1 MTDIYFRT
9 LGCSTNHA
17 ESEVMAGL
25 LKKAEFNI
33 VNDMEKAEIIIL
45 NVCIVKGTAN
55 AKKHISELTEY
66 AEENNKK
73 LIIAGCMT
81 KDAYE
86 EFREIAPDASYI
98 NTDNIL
104 NIVEV
109 VEETRHDNNVTM
121 MTTQQDIKI
130 NKPRVRQNK
139 VTAIIPICNSC
150 TEQCS
155 YCIVKSVKGK
165 LFSYPMQDILDD
177 IRKALNQGAKEIWI
191 TAQDT
196 AAYGIDQYTKAERLK
211 ANLEH
216 QPLKSRLPELLRK
229 IIAIEG
235 RFMIRLGMLNPVN
248 AKPIIDELIEVF
260 KSAKMYKFL
269 HIPLQSGS
277 NPVLEKMNRRYTV
290 EDYENI
296 VKRFKKEFPGIT
308 IATDIIAGFPGETD
322 AQFTETIFITRK
334 MSPDVLNISRY
345 QDIPKTAS
353 SKMKDK
359 VHGNVSKQRTRLLS
373 DIYQNIT
380 SLNNEKW
387 IGWEGEILIN
397 DKKQD
402 FIGRNYAYKLVA
414 IDPDSLHRKG
424 NPDLLGEIVKVKII
438 KQDNFTLIGE
448 LL

>member
-1 MTDIYFRT
+1 
-9 LGCSTNHA
+9 
-17 ESEVMAGL
+17 
-25 LKKAEFNI
+25 
-33 VNDMEKAEIIIL
+33 
-45 NVCIVKGTAN
+45 
-55 AKKHISELTEY
+55 
-66 AEENNKK
+66 
-73 LIIAGCMT
+73 
-81 KDAYE
+81 
-86 EFREIAPDASYI
+86 
-98 NTDNIL
+98 
-104 NIVEV
+104 
-109 VEETRHDNNVTM
+109 
-121 MTTQQDIKI
+121 
-130 NKPRVRQNK
+130 
-139 VTAIIPICNSC
+139 
-150 TEQCS
+150 
-155 YCIVKSVKGK
+155 
-165 LFSYPMQDILDD
+165 
-177 IRKALNQGAKEIWI
+177 
-191 TAQDT
+191 
-196 AAYGIDQYTKAERLK
+196 
-211 ANLEH
+211 
-216 QPLKSRLPELLRK
+216 
-229 IIAIEG
+229 
-235 RFMIRLGMLNPVN
+235 IRLGMLNPVN
-248 AKPIIDELIEVF
+248 AKPIIEDLIEVF

-322 AQFTETIFITRK
+322 AQFTETVFITRK

-353 SKMKDK
+353 SKMEDK

>member
-1 MTDIYFRT
+1 MTSIYFRT

-25 LKKAEFNI
+25 LKKADFGI
-33 VNDMEKAEIIIL
+33 VDSMEKAEIIIL

-55 AKKHISELTEY
+55 AKKHITELVEY
-66 AEENNKK
+66 AEENNRK

-81 KDAYE
+81 KDAYS
-86 EFREIAPDASYI
+86 EFRDIAPDASYI

-109 VEETRHDNNVTM
+109 VEETRHDKNVTL
-121 MTTQQDIKI
+121 MTAPQDIKI

-155 YCIVKSVKGK
+155 YCIVKAVKGK
-165 LFSYPMQDILDD
+165 LFSYPMEDILDD
-177 IRKALNQGAKEIWI
+177 AKKALNQGAKEIWI

-196 AAYGIDQYTKAERLK
+196 AAYGLDWYTKADRLK
-211 ANLEH
+211 ANLEKK
-216 QPLKSRLPELLRK
+216 QLKSKLPELLRK
-229 IIAIEG
+229 LAKLEG

-248 AKPIIDELIEVF
+248 LKPIIDDLIEVY
-260 KSAKMYKFL
+260 KSHKIYKFL
-269 HIPLQSGS
+269 HIPVQSGS
-277 NPVLEKMNRRYTV
+277 NPILERMNRRYTV
-290 EDYENI
+290 GEFENMI
-296 VKRFKKEFPGIT
+296 KSFKKVFPEIT
-308 IATDIIAGFPGETD
+308 IATDIIAGFPGETE
-322 AQFTETIFITRK
+322 AQFTESVFITRK
-334 MSPDVLNISRY
+334 LSPDILNVSRY

-353 SKMKDK
+353 HKMEDK
-359 VHGNVSKQRTRLLS
+359 VHGNISKQRTRLLT
-373 DIYQNIT
+373 DIYHNIT
-380 SLNNEKW
+380 KLNNERW

-397 DKKQD
+397 DRKQD
-402 FIGRNYAYKLVA
+402 FIGRNFAYKLIA
-414 IDPDSLHRKG
+414 IDPDSLHRKN
-424 NPDLLGEIVKVKII
+424 NPDLLGKIVKVKIT